1 MRKSLITELSQEAE
15 LPEQNWLDLLKTA
28 RAELTSEDPAHPI
41 ESALNRSG
49 GSGWR
54 AKGPGTQTI
63 RLLFDE
69 PLQIRHINL
78 VFLENELS
86 RTQEFVV
93 RWSTDAGRSFREIVR
108 QQYTFA
114 PPETTREIEDYMV
127 DLFGVA
133 VLELI
138 ILPDINGGES
148 CASLSVLRI
157 A

>member
-1 MRKSLITELSQEAE
+1 MRKTLIAELSQEAE

-28 RAELTSEDPAHPI
+28 RAELTSEHPAHTI
-41 ESALNRSG
+41 ESALNPSA

-54 AKGPGTQTI
+54 AKEPGTQTI

-78 VFLENELS
+78 VFLENELP
-86 RTQEFVV
+86 RTQEFVLQ
-93 RWSTDAGRSFREIVR
+93 WSTVAGRSFREIVR

-114 PPETTREIEDYMV
+114 PPETVQEIEDYIV
-127 DLFGVA
+127 DLFGVV

-148 CASLSVLRI
+148 CASLSALRI
-157 A
+157 T